1 MTRSLLEQ
9 HADDLRARVAALEH
23 GLDAAMPP
31 DELRA
36 AAHKLRGSALVLG
49 LDGLAVAA
57 SAYEDALTGRADEAA
72 ARRACSLAADEL
84 ARALEPDLLKPLR
97 HDLRNDLNVVLMG
110 SKLLEAEL
118 EDPELRALAESIA
131 TAAERMTARLVELRS
146 LDPAEAPHVQPQA
159 ATAALSV
166 LVVDDD
172 ELVAG
177 VVQRMLD
184 VIGGR
189 IDVVSGLV
197 DARVALTEHEY
208 GAVVID
214 LRLGD
219 GHGADLIP
227 ELRRRGIR
235 TVVLSG
241 EGGHSIEGAHV
252 TLAKPVD
259 SSVLIAAVTGVD
271 PV

>member
-1 MTRSLLEQ
+1 MTQSLLEE
-9 HADDLRARVAALEH
+9 HADDLRTRVASLAS
-23 GLDAAMPP
+23 GLADGTAR
-31 DELRA
+31 DELCA

-49 LDGLAVAA
+49 LDGLAVATA
-57 SAYEDALTGRADEAA
+57 AYEEALTGRADEAA
-72 ARRACSLAADEL
+72 ARRAALLALEEL
-84 ARALEPDLLKPLR
+84 SRALEPDQLKPLR

-110 SKLLEAEL
+110 SKLLEDEL
-118 EDPELRALAESIA
+118 EDPDLRELARSIA

-146 LDPAEAPHVQPQA
+146 VDPAEAPHVQPQA
-159 ATAALSV
+159 AAAALSV

-184 VIGGR
+184 AVGGR
-189 IDVVSGLV
+189 IDVAPGLAA
-197 DARVALTEHEY
+197 ARIALAEHDY
-208 GAVVID
+208 GAVVVD
-214 LRLGD
+214 LRLDD

-241 EGGHSIEGAHV
+241 EGGRSVAGAHV
-252 TLAKPVD
+252 TLAKPVET
-259 SSVLIAAVTGVD
+259 SVLIAAVTGVD
-271 PV
+271 PP